1 MTRRYEYKFVRLGEG
16 WVGVRSE
23 ARRTYQDVVQQHA
36 REGWRLVQIFAP
48 GTGPYG
54 VAKYFELVLEREI

>member
-16 WVGVRSE
+16 WVRVRSE
-23 ARRTYQDVVQQHA
+23 ARKTYQDVVHQHA